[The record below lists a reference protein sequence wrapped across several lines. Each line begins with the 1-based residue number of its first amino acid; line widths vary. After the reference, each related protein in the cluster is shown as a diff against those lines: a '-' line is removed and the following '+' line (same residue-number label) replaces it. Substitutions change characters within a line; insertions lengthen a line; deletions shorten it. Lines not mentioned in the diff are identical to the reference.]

1 MIDTLA
7 LLPLDKIA
15 MAIKE
20 VDNGPDI
27 HDPDYYHG
35 IATVTY
41 IIADQLEPTKRTAFL
56 KACDIVDYCDY
67 NDQ

>member
-1 MIDTLA
+1 MLGTLTI
-7 LLPLDKIA
+7 LPLDKIA
-15 MAIKE
+15 QAIKE
-20 VDNGPDI
+20 ADNDADI

-35 IATVTY
+35 IAMVTY

-56 KACDIVDYCDY
+56 KACDIVDYRDY